1 MSSLYPHNYPTV
13 SQIRKKAKNCR
24 VQDPSKASGRKAAMA
39 MLPVMLPAPRRPPQ
53 RPMLF
58 HVLHCQTW
66 LVTMRKRGRRELVLT
81 LRVIDEG
88 LTYSEEL
95 KYHKFERLSWISYVI
110 ISVMLSSRYILKS
123 QWLSLSLHY
132 YVFSHI
138 STDIDLPINQN
149 DTCAHI
155 ITT

>member
-1 MSSLYPHNYPTV
+1 
-13 SQIRKKAKNCR
+13 
-24 VQDPSKASGRKAAMA
+24 MA

-95 KYHKFERLSWISYVI
+95 KYHKFERLSRISYVI
-110 ISVMLSSRYILKS
+110 ISVMLSSRCILKS
-123 QWLSLSLHY
+123 Q
-132 YVFSHI
+132 
-138 STDIDLPINQN
+138 
-149 DTCAHI
+149 
-155 ITT
+155 